1 MHEQIL
7 EFLYSLAPTKLE
19 TYIGGGV
26 AFVGVLLQ
34 HFFGEWNNQMEIL
47 LIFMVVDYLTGLS
60 AAFIQNNVYLDSRK
74 GFKGIVKKIVIL
86 CLVVLAHQIDILIGQ
101 NTLTRNVVLFFFIGN
116 EGLSIL
122 ENAANCGLPIPQK
135 LKDTLAQFTETKN
148 KK

>member
-7 EFLYSLAPTKLE
+7 EFLYSLVPTRLE
-19 TYIGGGV
+19 TFVGGGV
-26 AFVGVLLQ
+26 AFVGVMLQ
-34 HFFGEWNNQMEIL
+34 HFFGEWNNQMEVL

-122 ENAANCGLPIPQK
+122 ENASNCGLPIPQK
-135 LKDTLAQFTETKN
+135 LKNTLAQFTEAKN

>member
-122 ENAANCGLPIPQK
+122 ENASNCGLPIPNK
-135 LKDTLAQFTETKN
+135 LKNTLAQFTETKA

>member
-1 MHEQIL
+1 MYEQIINFISSLIPTRL
-7 EFLYSLAPTKLE
+7 EV
-19 TYIGGGV
+19 YIGGGV
-26 AFVGVLLQ
+26 AFVGVMLQ
-34 HFFGEWNNQMEIL
+34 HFFGEWNNQMEVL

-60 AAFIQNNVYLDSRK
+60 AAYIMSNVYLDSRK
-74 GFKGIVKKIVIL
+74 GFKGIIKKIVIL
-86 CLVVLAHQIDILIGQ
+86 CLVILAHQMDVLMGQ
-101 NTLTRNVVLFFFIGN
+101 DALVRNVVLLFFIGN